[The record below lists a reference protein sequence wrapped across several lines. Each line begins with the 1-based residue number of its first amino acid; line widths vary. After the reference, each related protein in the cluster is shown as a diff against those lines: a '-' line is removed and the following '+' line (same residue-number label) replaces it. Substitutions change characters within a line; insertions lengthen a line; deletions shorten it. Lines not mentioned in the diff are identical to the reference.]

1 MTKKEVLWT
10 TEYAE
15 ILGYEH
21 AALIRAGCRCRRRQT
36 ADGAEAVE
44 SQMLA
49 ALAAPAE
56 LEIF

>member
-21 AALIRAGCRCRRRQT
+21 AALIRAGCRCRKRQT
-36 ADGAEAVE
+36 LADTEVVE